1 MKICTVILTHDDPLY
16 NHFDGIKRKYLEKS
30 NEDFLFVYNGTDT
43 SKHNLNNNTY
53 NYYSDIVHPSGI
65 PVMFEK
71 FIDVINSG
79 LLNDYDYVIRVNSS
93 TFIDLKQIRQN
104 LIDKKENVYMGF
116 FYPNWDFVSGACSI
130 FSKDVLKKLTE
141 NVHLVNKNQED
152 DTAIGS
158 LMSRLNIPKTFLD
171 RACFETHIQDTHI
184 TVPSVS
190 VVQEA
195 LKQPQI
201 RIRNN
206 SNREVIDKGIWNII
220 ADIVLN

>member
-1 MKICTVILTHDDPLY
+1 MKICTVILTHDNPLY
-16 NHFDGIKRKYLEKS
+16 NHFDSIKRQYLEKN
-30 NEDFLFVYNGTDT
+30 NEDFIFVYNGTDT
-43 SKHNLNNNTY
+43 TKHNLKNNTF

-71 FIDVINSG
+71 FIDTINSG
-79 LLNDYDYVIRVNSS
+79 SLNDYDYVVRVNSS

-104 LIDKKENVYMGF
+104 LIDKIENIYMGF
-116 FYPNWDFVSGACSI
+116 FYPNWNFVSGACSI

-141 NVHLVNKNQED
+141 NSHLVNKNQED

-158 LMSRLNIPKTFLD
+158 LMSQLNVPKTFLD
-171 RACFETHIQDTHI
+171 RACFESHIQDTHI
-184 TVPSVS
+184 TVPSVE
-190 VVQEA
+190 VIKEA